1 MMSVVEALTLS
12 SRLGPAPAALA
23 LVTWGWSDRRVSNR
37 DLVSAIWLHQ
47 VAENVLGNIHTH
59 FINFK
64 VDLDVLGESEVALYG
79 KQKGFICVNQN
90 VIFLFFFCLIWG
102 GHNLCNTELVN

>member
-37 DLVSAIWLHQ
+37 DLVSAIWLAMSAFGCWPNKSGCSW
-47 VAENVLGNIHTH
+47 VGSMLM
-59 FINFK
+59 K
-64 VDLDVLGESEVALYG
+64 SL
-79 KQKGFICVNQN
+79 
-90 VIFLFFFCLIWG
+90 
-102 GHNLCNTELVN
+102 